1 MRSSEGNNPE
11 TQNQKNKMKSSS
23 YSSSAS
29 LHDYKTGEFIRF
41 ATLPELSASIEAG
54 KCDGG
59 RGVITVAGRSCY
71 VSE

>member
-1 MRSSEGNNPE
+1 MI
-11 TQNQKNKMKSSS
+11 SSS

-29 LHDYKTGEFIRF
+29 LHDYKSGEFIRF

-54 KCDGG
+54 ESDGG
-59 RGVITVAGRSCY
+59 RGVISVDGRLCY